1 MGGVLCAPWRKL
13 LRKPYRLCNAKSSH
27 AERTGWVGIIR
38 VRAVFGESIMTS
50 TTINRSGTNQG
61 FTLRFVPEFLG
72 RIASGVVNYVQRA
85 RAESQLEALDDRL
98 LADIGVSRSEIRTLV
113 WCGKKN

>member
-1 MGGVLCAPWRKL
+1 
-13 LRKPYRLCNAKSSH
+13 
-27 AERTGWVGIIR
+27 
-38 VRAVFGESIMTS
+38 MTS
-50 TTINRSGTNQG
+50 TTINRSGTHQG
-61 FTLRFVPEFLG
+61 LTRFVPEFFG

>member
-1 MGGVLCAPWRKL
+1 
-13 LRKPYRLCNAKSSH
+13 
-27 AERTGWVGIIR
+27 
-38 VRAVFGESIMTS
+38 MTS
-50 TTINRSGTNQG
+50 TTINRSSTNQG

>member
-1 MGGVLCAPWRKL
+1 
-13 LRKPYRLCNAKSSH
+13 
-27 AERTGWVGIIR
+27 
-38 VRAVFGESIMTS
+38 MTS
-50 TTINRSGTNQG
+50 TTINRSGTHQG
-61 FTLRFVPEFLG
+61 LTLRFVPEFLG

-113 WCGKKN
+113 WCGKRN

>member
-1 MGGVLCAPWRKL
+1 
-13 LRKPYRLCNAKSSH
+13 
-27 AERTGWVGIIR
+27 
-38 VRAVFGESIMTS
+38 MTS
-50 TTINRSGTNQG
+50 TTINRSGTHQG
-61 FTLRFVPEFLG
+61 STLRYVPEFLG